1 MAQARFI
8 YEAPGANITQLYGP
22 APAAG
27 VASSGIPAQIFKPGE
42 TLEGDAG
49 AVFIFCTL
57 VLGSTTSLTP
67 GQAYTIDKDF
77 AATLLTTANSPR
89 GTSVGFSQVYQASNL
104 AGTYYLWLQIK
115 GHGPSAA
122 IASSAANALA
132 ETSATGGSVNYNNTP
147 TATTKKIVG
156 LYLLQASQTF
166 TGTLVNGSPVI
177 TLVPGTSITDISLGA
192 AISGTGIPAST
203 TIISIV
209 KSTNGSTYT
218 ITMSANAT
226 ASNAG
231 VTVTAVGVITADILF
246 PYIDL
251 TNP

>member
-8 YEAPGANITQLYGP
+8 YENTGALVQNLYATSQSIPGNQ
-22 APAAG
+22 
-27 VASSGIPAQIFKPGE
+27 FKLGT

-49 AVFIFCTL
+49 SVFIFCTL

-77 AATLLTTANSPR
+77 TATLLTTANSPR

-132 ETSATGGSVNYNNTP
+132 ETSATAGSVNYNNTP
-147 TATTKKIVG
+147 TSTTKKIVG

-166 TGTLVNGSPVI
+166 TATIVNGSAVI
-177 TLVPGTSITDISLGA
+177 TLVPGANITDINLGA
-192 AISGTGIPAST
+192 AITGTGIPAST

-209 KSTNGSTYT
+209 KSTNGNTYT

-226 ASNAG
+226 ASNTA
-231 VTVTAVGVITADILF
+231 VTVTAVGIITADILY